1 MPNYALAPNIAMPPR
16 AHTLTESAAEAVE
29 AVKAHGRRRR
39 ALSLVVEHPR
49 PHVEHPVPTS
59 ATRLVKA
66 ATAAGYEVE
75 VGHGFWLMNA
85 GASNERKAPAVRV
98 VGLHRGKRLGFQ
110 SIWVDGRAKLGL
122 WYDAPGAPAHDVGV
136 SLVAEKVGA
145 R

>member
-1 MPNYALAPNIAMPPR
+1 MPTYPLAPNIAMPAR
-16 AHTLTESAAEAVE
+16 AHTLTKSARQAVE

-39 ALSLVVEHPR
+39 EAALVTEHDR
-49 PHVEHPVPTS
+49 INVEHPVPAS

-98 VGLHRGKRLGFQ
+98 IGLHRGKRVGFQ
-110 SIWVDGRAKLGL
+110 SIWVDGKAKLGL
-122 WYDAPGAPAHDVGV
+122 WHDMPGVAAHDVGV
-136 SLVAEKVGA
+136 SIVAEKVGA